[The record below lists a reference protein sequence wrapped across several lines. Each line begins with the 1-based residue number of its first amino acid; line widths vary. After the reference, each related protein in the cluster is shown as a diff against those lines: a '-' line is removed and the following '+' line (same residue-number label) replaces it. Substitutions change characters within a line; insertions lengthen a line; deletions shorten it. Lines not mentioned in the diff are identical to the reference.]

1 MRISRLRLKDLQR
14 HQDLDL
20 ELAPGLTIVRGPN
33 EAGKTTIERA
43 IEYGLFRKVTAA
55 GQDVEGLR
63 RWGAPTESAP
73 TVRIDFVD
81 DDANEGSLEKTF
93 AGAKG
98 KVELRIGGEAVT
110 DPAEVER
117 RLADLTGIPSEKF
130 YRSTAAVRHEE
141 LADLDRDETALRDRL
156 QEAMSGA
163 DRGTGAARKK
173 LVDAIARYTTT
184 GAKNPGIIKSLT
196 DTTTA
201 LEATLRDGE
210 AALSRLEEERAAL
223 SRARDA
229 LAVAE
234 QRLEVEREA
243 LAAAER
249 AVALKARQDDSQARY
264 EKYRRATELRD
275 DIEAREGAHPS
286 RIPLVALRAA
296 VERVRDLEAKISRYR
311 AELAEEPDLTSY
323 DVGQLPT
330 PEWRRPAIIGLIL
343 TVVGIALAAAGIFG
357 VTNLGPIGQ
366 IPTYVALAIA
376 GIGVLFDV
384 VAIVRQRRS
393 RDVGRQNVMRD
404 EQIAR
409 RLRGRSEIEQAMH
422 DAEAK
427 RVQELANV
435 DLPDLPTA
443 EALLSAETDHVAA
456 IDQLKAELRGLLA
469 GESPADDLA
478 RLRDAAANEAEQA
491 RHALAG
497 MGEVGAD
504 PQRALD
510 RSSSAVRLSTSER
523 ERTLREAAEAEGRV
537 KANDVDAE
545 LVAATAERLAAARE
559 RLSGAERRLR
569 VTKGTLDA
577 LDRAVEGTMK
587 KAARF
592 LEKRMAGDVARI
604 TGGRYRRI
612 RVDENELTFS
622 VWSME
627 RSDWVD
633 VRDLSQGTLDQ
644 FYLAA
649 RLGLVRQ
656 VTRDRRP
663 PMILDDPFLTF
674 DDGRAR
680 EALQLL
686 RETAADLQ
694 VIYLT
699 TSDRYDDVADKVVVL
714 DAPTVLDSEPD
725 DDADGPDAGPDA
737 PPPARARAEAV
748 ADA

>member
-1 MRISRLRLKDLQR
+1 
-14 HQDLDL
+14 
-20 ELAPGLTIVRGPN
+20 
-33 EAGKTTIERA
+33 
-43 IEYGLFRKVTAA
+43 
-55 GQDVEGLR
+55 
-63 RWGAPTESAP
+63 
-73 TVRIDFVD
+73 VRIDFED
-81 DDANEGSLEKTF
+81 DEGTRGTLDKVF

-98 KVELRIGGEAVT
+98 KVELRIGAESVT

-117 RLADLTGIPSEKF
+117 RLTELTGIPSEKF
-130 YRSTAAVRHEE
+130 FRSTAAVRHEE

-173 LVDAIARYTTT
+173 LSDAVARYTAA

-201 LEATLRDGE
+201 LETSLREGE
-210 AALSRLEEERAAL
+210 AALGRLEEERAAL
-223 SRARDA
+223 SRARVA
-229 LAVAE
+229 LAAAE
-234 QRLEVEREA
+234 QRLEVDRDQ

-249 AVALKARQDDSQARY
+249 AVALKKRRDDAQGRY
-264 EKYRRATELRD
+264 EKYRRAAELRD
-275 DIEAREGAHPS
+275 EIEVRDGAHPS
-286 RIPLVALRAA
+286 RIPLIALRAS
-296 VERVRDLEAKISRYR
+296 VERVRDLESRISEYR

-323 DVGQLPT
+323 DVGELPT
-330 PEWRRPAIIGLIL
+330 PRWRRPAIIGLIL
-343 TVVGIALAAAGIFG
+343 TVAGIALAITG
-357 VTNLGPIGQ
+357 TLGPLGPVPI
-366 IPTYVALAIA
+366 YVALAIA
-376 GIGVLFDV
+376 AVGVAFDV
-384 VAIVRQRRS
+384 VAVVRQRRS
-393 RDVGRQNVMRD
+393 KDVGRQNVLRD

-427 RVQELANV
+427 RAQELTNL

-443 EALLSAETDHVAA
+443 EALLAAETDHVAG
-456 IDQLKAELRGLLA
+456 IDQLKAELRGLLS
-469 GESPADDLA
+469 GETPSDDLA

-497 MGEVGAD
+497 MGEVGKD

-510 RSSSAVRLSTSER
+510 RSSSAVRLGTGER
-523 ERTLREAAEAEGRV
+523 ERTLKESAEAEGRV

-545 LVAATAERLAAARE
+545 QVAATAEQLAVARE
-559 RLSGAERRLR
+559 RLQAAERRLR
-569 VTKGTLDA
+569 VTRGTLEA

-592 LEKRMAGDVARI
+592 LEKRMAADVARI

-633 VRDLSQGTLDQ
+633 VRELSLGTLDQ

-663 PMILDDPFLTF
+663 PMIFDDPFLTF
-674 DDGRAR
+674 DDVRAR
-680 EALQLL
+680 EALELM
-686 RETAADLQ
+686 RETTADLQ

-699 TSDRYDDVADKVVVL
+699 TSDRYDAVADRVIVL
-714 DAPTVLDSEPD
+714 EAPTVLDT
-725 DDADGPDAGPDA
+725 DAE
-737 PPPARARAEAV
+737 EALVEVV
-748 ADA
+748 ADV

>member
-1 MRISRLRLKDLQR
+1 MRLKRLRLRDLQR
-14 HQDLDL
+14 HEDLDL
-20 ELAPGLTIVRGPN
+20 VFAPGLTIVRGPN

-55 GQDVEGLR
+55 GQEIDGLR
-63 RWGAPTESAP
+63 RWGARPEAAP
-73 TVRIDFVD
+73 TVRIEFVD
-81 DDANEGSLEKTF
+81 DDGTSGSLDKVF

-98 KVELRIGGEAVT
+98 TVELKVGGESVT

-130 YRSTAAVRHEE
+130 FRSTAAVRHEE
-141 LADLDRDETALRDRL
+141 LAGLDRDESALRDRL

-173 LVDAIARYTTT
+173 LVDAVARYNAG
-184 GAKNPGIIKSLT
+184 GAKNPGVIKSLT

-201 LEATLRDGE
+201 LEATLREGE
-210 AALSRLEEERAAL
+210 SALSRLEEERAAL

-229 LAVAE
+229 LAAAE
-234 QRLEVEREA
+234 QRLEVDREA

-249 AVALKARQDDSQARY
+249 AVALKARQDDAQVRY

-275 DIEAREGAHPS
+275 DIAVRDSAHPS
-286 RIPLVALRAA
+286 RIPLVALRAS
-296 VERVRDLEAKISRYR
+296 VERIRDLEARISQYR
-311 AELAEEPDLTSY
+311 AELAEEPDLTAY
-323 DVGQLPT
+323 DVGELPT
-330 PEWRRPAIIGLIL
+330 PEWRRPAIIGLVL
-343 TVVGIALAAAGIFG
+343 TVVGVALAITG
-357 VTNLGPIGQ
+357 TLGPIGQ
-366 IPTYVALAIA
+366 VPTFVALAIA
-376 GIGVLFDV
+376 AVGVALAMLAV
-384 VAIVRQRRS
+384 VRKRRS
-393 RDVGRQNVMRD
+393 KDVGRQNVLRD

-427 RVQELANV
+427 RAQELSNI
-435 DLPDLPTA
+435 DLPDLPTG
-443 EALLSAETDHVAA
+443 EALLAAETEHVAA
-456 IDQLKAELRGLLA
+456 IDQLKAELKGLLA
-469 GESPADDLA
+469 GETPADDLA
-478 RLRDAAANEAEQA
+478 RLRDTAANEADQA
-491 RHALAG
+491 SHALAG

-510 RSSSAVRLSTSER
+510 RSSSAVRLATTER
-523 ERTLREAAEAEGRV
+523 ERTLKEAAEAEGRV

-545 LVAATAERLAAARE
+545 QVAATAEQLGVARE
-559 RLSGAERRLR
+559 RLQAAERRLR
-569 VTKGTLDA
+569 VARGTLEA

-612 RVDENELTFS
+612 RVDENELAFS

-633 VRDLSQGTLDQ
+633 VRELSQGTLDQ

-663 PMILDDPFLTF
+663 PMIFDDPFLTF
-674 DDGRAR
+674 DDVRAR
-680 EALQLL
+680 EALELM

-699 TSDRYDDVADKVVVL
+699 CSDRYDAVADAVIVL
-714 DAPTVLDSEPD
+714 ETPTVLDTETE
-725 DDADGPDAGPDA
+725 GA
-737 PPPARARAEAV
+737 PAEAV
-748 ADA
+748 AGA

>member
-1 MRISRLRLKDLQR
+1 MRLQRLRLRDLQR
-14 HQDLDL
+14 HADLDL
-20 ELAPGLTIVRGPN
+20 EFAPGLTIVRGPN

-63 RWGAPTESAP
+63 RWGASPEAAP

-81 DDANEGSLEKTF
+81 DDGTPGSLDKTF

-98 KVELRIGGEAVT
+98 KVELKVGDESVT

-130 YRSTAAVRHEE
+130 FRSTAAVRHEE
-141 LADLDRDETALRDRL
+141 LADLDRDESALRDRL

-173 LVDAIARYTTT
+173 LVDAMARYTAA

-201 LEATLRDGE
+201 LEASLREGE
-210 AALSRLEEERAAL
+210 AALGRLEEERAAL
-223 SRARDA
+223 SRARDL
-229 LAVAE
+229 LAAAE
-234 QRLEVEREA
+234 QRLEVDKEA

-249 AVALKARQDDSQARY
+249 AVALKVRQDDAQARY
-264 EKYRRATELRD
+264 EKYRRAAELRD
-275 DIEAREGAHPS
+275 DIEARDGAHPS

-296 VERVRDLEAKISRYR
+296 VERIRDLESKISQYR

-343 TVVGIALAAAGIFG
+343 TVVGIALAVAGTLSLTGFLSILSQVPF
-357 VTNLGPIGQ
+357 VA
-366 IPTYVALAIA
+366 ALAIA
-376 GIGVLFDV
+376 GIGVVFDL

-393 RDVGRQNVMRD
+393 KDVGRQNVLRN

-427 RVQELANV
+427 RAQELTNI

-443 EALLSAETDHVAA
+443 EALLAAETDHVAA

-469 GESPADDLA
+469 GETPSDDLA

-497 MGEVGAD
+497 MGEVGKD

-510 RSSSAVRLSTSER
+510 RSQSAVRLGSAER
-523 ERTLREAAEAEGRV
+523 ERALTESAEAEGRV

-545 LVAATAERLAAARE
+545 QVAATAEALAAARE
-559 RLSGAERRLR
+559 RLQAAERRLR
-569 VTKGTLDA
+569 VTSGTLET

-592 LEKRMAGDVARI
+592 LEKRMATDVARI

-633 VRDLSQGTLDQ
+633 VRELSQGTLDQ

-663 PMILDDPFLTF
+663 PMILDDPFMTF
-674 DDGRAR
+674 DDDRAR
-680 EALQLL
+680 EALEVM
-686 RETAADLQ
+686 RETAVDLQ

-699 TSDRYDDVADKVVVL
+699 TSDRYDTVADKVIVL
-714 DAPTVLDSEPD
+714 DGPTVLDTTADDTQDQAGTGAPD
-725 DDADGPDAGPDA
+725 Q
-737 PPPARARAEAV
+737 AV
-748 ADA
+748 AGA

>member
-1 MRISRLRLKDLQR
+1 MRLERLRLRDIQR
-14 HQDLDL
+14 HEDLDL
-20 ELAPGLTIVRGPN
+20 EFAPGLTIVRGPN

-63 RWGAPTESAP
+63 RWGAPAESAP

-81 DDANEGSLEKTF
+81 DDGTPGSLDKVF

-98 KVELRIGGEAVT
+98 RVELRIGDESIT

-130 YRSTAAVRHEE
+130 FRSTAAVRHEE
-141 LADLDRDETALRDRL
+141 LADLDRDESALRDRL

-173 LVDAIARYTTT
+173 LVDAVARYTAG

-196 DTTTA
+196 DTTTV
-201 LEATLRDGE
+201 LEANLRDGE
-210 AALSRLEEERAAL
+210 AALGRLEEERAAL

-229 LAVAE
+229 FAAAE
-234 QRLEVEREA
+234 QRLDVEREA
-243 LAAAER
+243 LAAAQR
-249 AVALKARQDDSQARY
+249 AVALKTRQDDAQGRY
-264 EKYRRATELRD
+264 EKYRRAAELRD
-275 DIEAREGAHPS
+275 DIEVREAAHPS
-286 RIPLVALRAA
+286 RLPLVALRAA
-296 VERVRDLEAKISRYR
+296 VERIRDLESKISQYR
-311 AELAEEPDLTSY
+311 AELAEEPDLSAY

-330 PEWRRPAIIGLIL
+330 PEWRRPATIGLLL
-343 TVVGIALAAAGIFG
+343 TVVGIALAITG
-357 VTNLGPIGQ
+357 TLGPLGEV
-366 IPTYVALAIA
+366 PTYVALAIA
-376 GIGVLFDV
+376 GVGVAFAV
-384 VAIVRQRRS
+384 VAVVRQRRS
-393 RDVGRQNVMRD
+393 KDVGRQNVMRD
-404 EQIAR
+404 AQIAR

-427 RVQELANV
+427 RVQELSNI

-443 EALLSAETDHVAA
+443 EALLAAESAHVAA
-456 IDQLKAELRGLLA
+456 IDQLKAELRGVL
-469 GESPADDLA
+469 GNETPSDDLA

-497 MGEVGAD
+497 MGEVGKD

-510 RSSSAVRLSTSER
+510 RSSSAVRLGTAER
-523 ERTLREAAEAEGRV
+523 ERTLRESSEAEGRV
-537 KANDVDAE
+537 QANDVDAE
-545 LVAATAERLAAARE
+545 QVAATAEQLAVARE
-559 RLSGAERRLR
+559 RLQAADRRLR
-569 VTKGTLDA
+569 VTRGTLDA

-592 LEKRMAGDVARI
+592 LEKRMATDVARI
-604 TGGRYRRI
+604 TAGRYRRI

-656 VTRDRRP
+656 VTKDRRP
-663 PMILDDPFLTF
+663 PMIFDDPFLTF
-674 DDGRAR
+674 DDERAR
-680 EALQLL
+680 LALELM

-699 TSDRYDDVADKVVVL
+699 TSERYDAVADKVIVL
-714 DAPTVLDSEPD
+714 EAPTALDIEVDETP
-725 DDADGPDAGPDA
+725 
-737 PPPARARAEAV
+737 AEAV
-748 ADA
+748 AGA